1 MRRSISVPLGV
12 AAVAAA
18 GLAYATGVEP
28 QLYRL
33 RRFAVPVLAPDASPL
48 RILHVSDIHMVP
60 GQRRKQQWLRSLA
73 DLEPDLVINTGDNLS
88 HHDAVPEVISALEP
102 LLALPG
108 AFVLG
113 SNDYYRAGKLN
124 PTKYLLPGDRS
135 HAPKRKREENDWPAL
150 QAAFVNEG
158 WLNLNNA
165 RATLK
170 LPAQDGHNGHDRQIN
185 FVGVDDPHVR
195 RDRYPERQRP
205 HPPTSG
211 AAEAAATAG
220 PSTPAV
226 LSATAGASATAA
238 TTPTGAPRDGGTPP
252 DAAQDLTIGV
262 AHAPYLRVLDA
273 MTTEGLP
280 LILAGHTH
288 GGQLCVPFYGA
299 LVTNCDIDR
308 ARAKGLHTHTANG
321 NTSYLHVSA
330 GCGASR
336 YAPARFACPPE
347 ASLITLLPRT
357 NQPRAN

>member
-12 AAVAAA
+12 AAAAAA
-18 GLAYATGVEP
+18 GLAYAASVEVN
-28 QLYRL
+28 LYRL
-33 RRFAVPVLAPDASPL
+33 RRFTVPMLAPDARPL

-60 GQRRKQQWLRSLA
+60 GQRRKQDWLRSLA
-73 DLEPDLVINTGDNLS
+73 TLGPDLVVNTGDNLS
-88 HHDAVPEVISALEP
+88 HPDAVPEVLSALEP
-102 LLALPG
+102 LLAFPG
-108 AFVLG
+108 VFVLG
-113 SNDYYRAGKLN
+113 SNDYYQAKRLN

-135 HAPKRKREENDWPAL
+135 HAPRRKRRENDWPAL
-150 QAAFVNEG
+150 QAALVNEG

-170 LPAQDGHNGHDRQIN
+170 LPAQAQDRTIN

-195 RDRYPERQRP
+195 RDRYPARP
-205 HPPTSG
+205 HQPIANPNPNANPNADADADTDTSNSN
-211 AAEAAATAG
+211 ATRATD
-220 PSTPAV
+220 S
-226 LSATAGASATAA
+226 SASS
-238 TTPTGAPRDGGTPP
+238 P
-252 DAAQDLTIGV
+252 QELTIGV

-308 ARAKGLHTHTANG
+308 TRAKGLHTHTANG
-321 NTSYLHVSA
+321 NTAYLHVSA

-336 YAPARFACPPE
+336 YAPVRFACPPE
-347 ASLITLLPRT
+347 ASLITLLPRV
-357 NQPRAN
+357 N

>member
-12 AAVAAA
+12 AAAAAA
-18 GLAYATGVEP
+18 GLAYAAGVEVN
-28 QLYRL
+28 LYRL
-33 RRFAVPVLAPDASPL
+33 RRFTVPVLAPDAQPL
-48 RILHVSDIHMVP
+48 RILHVSDIHMIP
-60 GQRRKQQWLRSLA
+60 GQRRKQDWLRSLA
-73 DLEPDLVINTGDNLS
+73 TLRPDLVVNTGDNLS
-88 HHDAVPEVISALEP
+88 HPDAVPEVLSALEP
-102 LLALPG
+102 LLAFPG
-108 AFVLG
+108 VFVLG
-113 SNDYYRAGKLN
+113 SNDYYQSKRLN
-124 PTKYLLPGDRS
+124 PAKYLMPGDRS
-135 HAPKRKREENDWPAL
+135 HAPRRKRRENDWPTL

-170 LPAQDGHNGHDRQIN
+170 LPAQDRTIS

-195 RDRYPERQRP
+195 RDRYPTRP
-205 HPPTSG
+205 ARPTS
-211 AAEAAATAG
+211 AATAPAASSPTSPPL
-220 PSTPAV
+220 PSPAP
-226 LSATAGASATAA
+226 S
-238 TTPTGAPRDGGTPP
+238 
-252 DAAQDLTIGV
+252 QDLSIGV
-262 AHAPYLRVLDA
+262 THAPYLRVLDA
-273 MTTEGLP
+273 MATEGLP

-308 ARAKGLHTHTANG
+308 ARAKGLHTHTASG

-357 NQPRAN
+357 N